1 MLGSQ
6 QEMEETLKMVRLKK
20 TAYGTIHRGVCGIK
34 KTLRGGEVGRERGR
48 NILDLCLSFLPSILL
63 TVLPIDRIQLKAKE

>member
-34 KTLRGGEVGRERGR
+34 KTLRGGEGEKY
-48 NILDLCLSFLPSILL
+48 P
-63 TVLPIDRIQLKAKE
+63 